1 VIPIVN
7 YSDVENN
14 GKFRSFFQRELIF
27 DPEIETSVRKIIDDV
42 RSRGDEAVLYY
53 TRRFDGV
60 ELDSLSPVSEHE
72 LRELHSMVSAEFIDA
87 LRAAINNIRDF
98 HKHQYREDMWI
109 EKDDG
114 VRMGLRYTPLNSV
127 GIYVPGGAGAYP
139 STIVMNTVPAQI
151 AGVERIIATTPPG
164 KFKNNPHVAAAFV
177 ELGINEVYTV
187 GGAQAV
193 AALAYGTESIPRVDK
208 IVGPGNIYVA
218 VAKKLVYGQTDIDM
232 IAGPSE
238 IVVVAD
244 ETAEPDFVAADLLS
258 QAEHGS
264 GMEIAVLLTPSKD
277 LAFAV
282 QKELYRQVEELDHS
296 EDIKKVLDANAIII
310 VDDLDDAADAVNRI
324 APEHLELM
332 IKEPGNMLEKIK
344 NAGAIFLG
352 SYSPEPISDYFGGTN
367 HVLPT
372 SGAARYASPL
382 GVYDFQKC
390 SNVVEYSKQAVYK
403 CCNEVNILARAEGF
417 EAHARSVSIR
427 CRDEDMKSQEEK

>member
-1 VIPIVN
+1 MIQIIN
-7 YSDVENN
+7 YSDVE
-14 GKFRSFFQRELIF
+14 KVKKYRSILIRELTF
-27 DPEIETSVRKIIDDV
+27 DPVVEASVKKIIHNV
-42 RSRGDEAVLYY
+42 RTRGDEAVLEY
-53 TRRFDGV
+53 TSRFDGV
-60 ELDSLSPVSEHE
+60 ELDSIVPVSEQE
-72 LRELHSMVSAEFIDA
+72 LHELHSNVSVEFVKA
-87 LRAAINNIRDF
+87 LRGAIENIREF
-98 HKHQYREDMWI
+98 HRCQYRDDIWV

-114 VRMGLRYTPLNSV
+114 VRMGLRYTPIETV
-127 GIYVPGGAGAYP
+127 GIYVPGGMGAYP

-151 AGVERIIATTPPG
+151 AGVERIVATTPPAQ
-164 KFKNNPHVAAAFV
+164 FRNNPHIAAAFV

-193 AALAYGTESIPRVDK
+193 AALAYGTKSIPMVDK
-208 IVGPGNIYVA
+208 IVGPGNMYVA
-218 VAKKLVYGQTDIDM
+218 VAKKLVYGQVDIDM

-244 ETAEPDFVAADLLS
+244 ESAKPDFVAADLLS

-264 GMEIAVLLTPSKD
+264 GLEMAILLTTSKD
-277 LAFAV
+277 IACAV
-282 QKELYRQVEELDHS
+282 QKELNRQVEELDRS
-296 EDIKKVLDANAIII
+296 VDIKNVLDANAIII
-310 VDDLDDAADAVNRI
+310 VKDLDEAAGAVNRI

-332 IKEPGNMLEKIK
+332 VKEPRNLLDKIK

-390 SNVVEYSKQAVYK
+390 SNVVEYTKQAVSK

-417 EAHARSVSIR
+417 DAHARSVSIR
-427 CRDEDMKSQEEK
+427 CNDES

>member
-1 VIPIVN
+1 VIQIIN
-7 YSDVENN
+7 YSDVE
-14 GKFRSFFQRELIF
+14 KVEKYRSILIRELTF
-27 DPEIETSVRKIIDDV
+27 DPAVEASVKKIIDNV
-42 RSRGDEAVLYY
+42 RTRGDEAVLEY
-53 TRRFDGV
+53 TNRFDGV
-60 ELDSLSPVSEHE
+60 ALDSIVPVSEHE
-72 LRELHSMVSAEFIDA
+72 LHELHANASVEFVKA
-87 LRAAINNIRDF
+87 LRVAIENIREF
-98 HKHQYREDMWI
+98 HRCQYRDDIWV

-114 VRMGLRYTPLNSV
+114 VRMGLRYTPIETV
-127 GIYVPGGAGAYP
+127 GIYVPGGMGAYP

-151 AGVERIIATTPPG
+151 AGVERIVATTPPAQ
-164 KFKNNPHVAAAFV
+164 FRNNPHIAAAFV

-193 AALAYGTESIPRVDK
+193 AALAYGTENIPMVDK
-208 IVGPGNIYVA
+208 IVGPGNMYVA
-218 VAKKLVYGQTDIDM
+218 VAKKLVYGQVDIDM

-244 ETAEPDFVAADLLS
+244 ESAKPDFVAADLLS

-264 GMEIAVLLTPSKD
+264 GLEMVILLTTSND
-277 LAFAV
+277 LACAV
-282 QKELYRQVEELDHS
+282 QKELNRQVEELDRS
-296 EDIKKVLDANAIII
+296 VDIKKILDANAIII
-310 VDDLDDAADAVNRI
+310 VKDLEEAAGAVNRI

-332 IKEPGNMLEKIK
+332 VKEPRNLLGKIK

-390 SNVVEYSKQAVYK
+390 SNVVEYTKQAVSK

-417 EAHARSVSIR
+417 DAHARSVSIR
-427 CRDEDMKSQEEK
+427 CNDEL